1 MSYLYRM
8 FSTQELGKPGGRI
21 FRTIASLPK
30 HISVQMIISM
40 ARHRGHR
47 YRRAYGRI
55 FIYA

>member
-1 MSYLYRM
+1 M